1 VARGTPKSSPCT
13 VAGFCLSI
21 NIPTSA
27 FPPSRQH
34 RHRRRRR
41 RRRRT
46 TRRCPRHDMELS
58 FNINPK
64 NTDLPTSL
72 LQLLSH
78 TLVLYQIAP
87 YLPTSSLLALGAA
100 SKAFQTLIHNTPNV
114 FRRLDLTKVRSAQ
127 FEIVTAI
134 DHGGEVWRNVQLD
147 ENVTEDES
155 VSPYI
160 LHESC

>member
-1 VARGTPKSSPCT
+1 
-13 VAGFCLSI
+13 
-21 NIPTSA
+21 
-27 FPPSRQH
+27 
-34 RHRRRRR
+34 
-41 RRRRT
+41 
-46 TRRCPRHDMELS
+46 MELG
-58 FNINPK
+58 FNIKPKK
-64 NTDLPTSL
+64 NTDLPASL

-87 YLPTSSLLALGAA
+87 YLPTSSLLALGAT
-100 SKAFQTLIHNTPNV
+100 SKPFQTLIHNTPNV

-160 LHESC
+160 LLQRTC